1 MRDIIA
7 NLADKPIPPER
18 PKGKPGRTSYKP
30 MKGSTMNDNGETTQS
45 APKQE
50 RVAMTVIVDKS
61 LAVWLETQAAANK
74 RARYREVEV
83 LLEDAKRRAESG
95 VVA

>member
-1 MRDIIA
+1 
-7 NLADKPIPPER
+7 
-18 PKGKPGRTSYKP
+18 
-30 MKGSTMNDNGETTQS
+30 MNDNGETTQS

-61 LAVWLETQAAANK
+61 LAVWLETQATANK

>member
-1 MRDIIA
+1 
-7 NLADKPIPPER
+7 
-18 PKGKPGRTSYKP
+18 

-95 VVA
+95 VSS

>member
-1 MRDIIA
+1 
-7 NLADKPIPPER
+7 
-18 PKGKPGRTSYKP
+18 
-30 MKGSTMNDNGETTQS
+30 MNGNSETTQNT
-45 APKQE
+45 PKEE

-61 LAVWLETQAAANK
+61 LAVWLEAQAAANK

-95 VVA
+95 VAS

>member
-1 MRDIIA
+1 
-7 NLADKPIPPER
+7 
-18 PKGKPGRTSYKP
+18 
-30 MKGSTMNDNGETTQS
+30 MNDNGETTQS

-95 VVA
+95 VSS

>member
-18 PKGKPGRTSYKP
+18 PKGRPGRTSYKP
-30 MKGSTMNDNGETTQS
+30 MNGSTMNDNGETTQS
-45 APKQE
+45 APKEE

>member
-1 MRDIIA
+1 
-7 NLADKPIPPER
+7 
-18 PKGKPGRTSYKP
+18 
-30 MKGSTMNDNGETTQS
+30 MNDNGETTQS

-83 LLEDAKRRAESG
+83 ILEEARAKETPAVGS
-95 VVA
+95 VAPATVQEV

>member
-1 MRDIIA
+1 
-7 NLADKPIPPER
+7 
-18 PKGKPGRTSYKP
+18 
-30 MKGSTMNDNGETTQS
+30 MNDNGETTQS

-61 LAVWLETQAAANK
+61 LAVWLETQAAVNK

-95 VVA
+95 VMA

>member
-1 MRDIIA
+1 
-7 NLADKPIPPER
+7 
-18 PKGKPGRTSYKP
+18 
-30 MKGSTMNDNGETTQS
+30 MNDNGETTQS

-74 RARYREVEV
+74 RARDREVEV

-95 VVA
+95 VSS

>member
-1 MRDIIA
+1 
-7 NLADKPIPPER
+7 
-18 PKGKPGRTSYKP
+18 
-30 MKGSTMNDNGETTQS
+30 MNDNGETTQS

-61 LAVWLETQAAANK
+61 FAVWLETQAAANK

>member
-1 MRDIIA
+1 
-7 NLADKPIPPER
+7 
-18 PKGKPGRTSYKP
+18 

-45 APKQE
+45 APKEE

>member
-1 MRDIIA
+1 
-7 NLADKPIPPER
+7 
-18 PKGKPGRTSYKP
+18 
-30 MKGSTMNDNGETTQS
+30 MNDNGETTQS

-74 RARYREVEV
+74 RARCREVEV
-83 LLEDAKRRAESG
+83 LLEDAKRRAESE
-95 VVA
+95 VAS

>member
-1 MRDIIA
+1 
-7 NLADKPIPPER
+7 
-18 PKGKPGRTSYKP
+18 

-45 APKQE
+45 APKEE

-83 LLEDAKRRAESG
+83 LLEDAKRRAESE
-95 VVA
+95 VAS